1 MESNNYTTH
10 MKENFNSLNLNSYQ
24 ERNFHSKPKL
34 KSVLFPKQMYVKY
47 FILGP
52 SQELPPLLNENGRNN
67 ICSESKFFTSEQ
79 INKKEDFKSSAI
91 INNKSYEKSEEK
103 EDNLVID
110 LSSLNDNISN
120 YCNTNTES
128 NIRLN
133 DSNELN
139 NTKEKNKIFFINK
152 KKKRKTLK
160 EKNKKYPPIFTPSE
174 DGNDLRKLINEV
186 KNVDT
191 KMLISNENSDAVSC
205 EGKRKKKKNI
215 TSRKYNTDNVNKR
228 IKTNFF
234 KQLKINTNLI
244 LKSADCKKRFTYLQP
259 SFINNTNKNMNK
271 KMFEKKFKDFLLV
284 NIMTFMKDKKTK
296 NADNINYEHN
306 ISVLEHLKRNKYYFD
321 FLDKTIIEL
330 FIEYFNSR
338 EFEMKIND
346 LKNNKKEDI
355 KYIKY
360 YISKANNF
368 INYFSSD
375 ESLYS

>member
-1 MESNNYTTH
+1 

-120 YCNTNTES
+120 YCNINTES
-128 NIRLN
+128 NIRIN

-152 KKKRKTLK
+152 KKKRKTSE

-191 KMLISNENSDAVSC
+191 KMLISTENSDAVSC

-234 KQLKINTNLI
+234 KQLKINANLI
-244 LKSADCKKRFTYLQP
+244 LKSEGCKKRFTYFQP
-259 SFINNTNKNMNK
+259 SFISNTNKNLNK
-271 KMFEKKFKDFLLV
+271 EMFQKKFEDFLLTD
-284 NIMTFMKDKKTK
+284 ILEFMKDKKTK
-296 NADNINYEHN
+296 KTDLTNYEEN
-306 ISVLEHLKRNKYYFD
+306 KSVLEHLKRNKYHFD
-321 FLDKTIIEL
+321 FLDKTIIQL
-330 FIEYFNSR
+330 FNEYLKSK
-338 EFEMKIND
+338 EFEMKIDN
-346 LKNNKKEDI
+346 LIKKKKEEI
-355 KYIKY
+355 K
-360 YISKANNF
+360 
-368 INYFSSD
+368 
-375 ESLYS
+375 